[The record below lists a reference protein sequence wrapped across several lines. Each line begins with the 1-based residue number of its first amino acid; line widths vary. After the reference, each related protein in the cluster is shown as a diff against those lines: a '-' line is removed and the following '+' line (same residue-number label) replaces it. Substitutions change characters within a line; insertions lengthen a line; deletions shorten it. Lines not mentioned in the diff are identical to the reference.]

1 MAGLQE
7 LAEMRLQSVMRKAR
21 HGNGLVT
28 AGQRQ
33 PEHARRHLGI
43 AVKEFVEVAHAE
55 QQEHAGM
62 AVLGFPVLLH
72 HGCQ

>member
-1 MAGLQE
+1 
-7 LAEMRLQSVMRKAR
+7 MRLQSVMRKAR
-21 HGNGLVT
+21 HGNGLVA

-33 PEHARRHLGI
+33 PEHACRHLRI
-43 AVKEFVEVAHAE
+43 AVKQLIEVSHAE

-72 HGCQ
+72 HWCQRHGP